1 MSMTEWA
8 RREVEIA
15 CKREAP
21 NRKEGEWDYG
31 CACYESALKAYE
43 CLMEDG
49 HSGMSWNLTKNI
61 LMRLMDD
68 KPLTPIE
75 DTDDDWNE
83 VYSRD
88 DICHTYQCKRTHSLF
103 KDVYPDGRV
112 EYHDNDRVITVYI
125 DSPDSSWHNGFISRL
140 VNEKYPIT
148 MPYFPEAKPYIAHC
162 RELLTDRKNGDY
174 DTLALLSIE
183 KPDGSFDNDI
193 CRYFKEGGHD
203 WIEIDEK
210 EYSDRLYL
218 HMMRIKQE
226 EETAL

>member
-21 NRKEGEWDYG
+21 DRKEGEWDYG

-43 CLMEDG
+43 CLSEDG
-49 HSGMSWNLTKNI
+49 HSGFSWNLTKNI
-61 LMRLMDD
+61 LMRLMEG

-75 DTDDDWNE
+75 DTDDVWSDA
-83 VYSRD
+83 
-88 DICHTYQCKRTHSLF
+88 TYGDKEKRTYHCTRMSSLF
-103 KDVYPDGRV
+103 KDVYPDGHV
-112 EYHDNDRVITVYI
+112 EYHDVDRVCTIYI
-125 DSPDSSWHNGFISRL
+125 DSPGSSWHNGFISSL

-148 MPYFPEAKPYIAHC
+148 MPYIPEAKPYVAHC

-183 KPDGSFDNDI
+183 KPDGSFDNDT
-193 CRYFKEGGHD
+193 CRYFKEGDHG
-203 WIEIDEK
+203 WVEISEA

-218 HMMRIKQE
+218 HMTRIKQE